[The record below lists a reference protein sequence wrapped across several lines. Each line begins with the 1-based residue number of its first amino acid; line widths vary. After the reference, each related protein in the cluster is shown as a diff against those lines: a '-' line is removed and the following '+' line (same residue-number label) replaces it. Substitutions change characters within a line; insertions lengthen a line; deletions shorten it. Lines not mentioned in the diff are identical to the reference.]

1 MSARPVAIRKKNSP
15 PPAPEPRQSSGASRS
30 EERRAPK
37 IRNAIGILE
46 LTSIAKGIEA
56 TDLMLKASDVELL
69 ASRSICSG
77 KYMVLV
83 RGDVAAC
90 SAAVAA
96 GEAVGRETVADAILI
111 PNLHD
116 DVFPAISQSGDVG
129 AVAALGILEA
139 FNVATLIE
147 GADAAVKAAEV
158 KLVEIRL
165 AMALGG
171 KAFCVLTGDVAAVR
185 AALETGK
192 LVIGEKGLLVNWAL
206 IPSPNAALV
215 KELLGGRLL

>member
-1 MSARPVAIRKKNSP
+1 MSARPVKIRNK
-15 PPAPEPRQSSGASRS
+15 AHEASSGSGQASS
-30 EERRAPK
+30 GPGPTASAPR
-37 IRNAIGILE
+37 IRNAIGLLE

-90 SAAVAA
+90 AASVAA
-96 GEAVGRETVADAILI
+96 GEAVARETTADSIVI

-116 DVFPAISQSGDVG
+116 EVFPAIAQAAVIDE
-129 AVAALGILEA
+129 VAALGVLEA

-158 KLVEIRL
+158 HLLEIRL

-171 KAFCVLTGDVAAVR
+171 KAFCVLSGDVAAVR
-185 AALETGK
+185 AAVEAGK
-192 LVIGEKGLLVNWAL
+192 MIIGEKGLLTNWAV
-206 IPSPNAALV
+206 IPAPNAALV